1 MVAGRVVSAATP
13 LSSDVRLRWGEKG
26 TQGCGGFWML
36 GLITIGLHLLALE
49 S

>member
-1 MVAGRVVSAATP
+1 MFGCQP
-13 LSSDVRLRWGEKG
+13 VRLRWGEKG

-36 GLITIGLHLLALE
+36 DLITIGLHLLALE